1 MAVNTVNQR
10 EIVEVPFVLPGN
22 QIKIHPALVLSTE
35 QLSDAESGM
44 FYAVLISTKQLN
56 PEFTLR
62 IENEWLNKP
71 MTETSFFVTHI
82 VSFFQMRDVI
92 KSSNRFVKQK
102 YFDNI
107 LFKVIH
113 SMFNIELEQF
123 YE

>member
-1 MAVNTVNQR
+1 VAVKTVYQR

-35 QLSDAESGM
+35 KLLDAESGM

-71 MTETSFFVTHI
+71 IPEISFFVTHV
-82 VSFFQMRDVI
+82 VSFFQIRDVV
-92 KSSNRFVKQK
+92 KSSNRFVKQM
-102 YFDNI
+102 YFDKI
-107 LFKVIH
+107 LFKVIY
-113 SMFNIELEQF
+113 SMFNIELEN
-123 YE
+123 

>member
-1 MAVNTVNQR
+1 MAVNIVSQK

-35 QLSDAESGM
+35 KLLDAEFGM

-56 PEFTLR
+56 PEFTLK
-62 IENEWLNKP
+62 IENEWLSKP
-71 MTETSFFVTHI
+71 IPEISFFVTHI
-82 VSFFQMRDVI
+82 VSFFQLRDVVR
-92 KSSNRFVKQK
+92 SSNRFVKQI

-113 SMFNIELEQF
+113 SMFDIELE
-123 YE
+123 